1 MTTISK
7 RLAQIVRKE
16 LSKNIIPVKT
26 ADGILVGEILIV
38 TDGTLKSLWK
48 NNELIYKEIH
58 LNSVAI
64 KMANVMALRSG
75 SIYVD
80 DIYKA
85 DQEYGRWFVDSQM
98 LRTQYQKSLNNK
110 EYDRA
115 DILWARYVESR
126 HRTELTKLRA
136 ESLIKN

>member
-1 MTTISK
+1 MTAISK

-64 KMANVMALRSG
+64 KMANVMALRSS

-85 DQEYGRWFVDSQM
+85 DQDYGRWFVDSQI

-126 HRTELTKLRA
+126 HRTESTKLRA
-136 ESLIKN
+136 ESLITN

>member
-1 MTTISK
+1 MTAISK

-58 LNSVAI
+58 LNSIAI
-64 KMANVMALRSG
+64 KMANVLALRSG

-126 HRTELTKLRA
+126 HRTESTKLRA

>member
-1 MTTISK
+1 MTAISK

-85 DQEYGRWFVDSQM
+85 DQDYGRWFVDSQI

-126 HRTELTKLRA
+126 HRTESTKLRA

>member
-1 MTTISK
+1 MTAISK

-38 TDGTLKSLWK
+38 TDGTLKSLWRH
-48 NNELIYKEIH
+48 NELIYKEIH

-85 DQEYGRWFVDSQM
+85 DQDYGRWFVDSQI

-126 HRTELTKLRA
+126 HRTESTKLRA

>member
-1 MTTISK
+1 
-7 RLAQIVRKE
+7 
-16 LSKNIIPVKT
+16 
-26 ADGILVGEILIV
+26 
-38 TDGTLKSLWK
+38 
-48 NNELIYKEIH
+48 
-58 LNSVAI
+58 
-64 KMANVMALRSG
+64 MALRSG

-85 DQEYGRWFVDSQM
+85 DQDYGRWFVDSQI

-126 HRTELTKLRA
+126 HRTESTKLRA

>member
-1 MTTISK
+1 MTAISK

-58 LNSVAI
+58 
-64 KMANVMALRSG
+64 
-75 SIYVD
+75 
-80 DIYKA
+80 
-85 DQEYGRWFVDSQM
+85 
-98 LRTQYQKSLNNK
+98 
-110 EYDRA
+110 
-115 DILWARYVESR
+115 
-126 HRTELTKLRA
+126 
-136 ESLIKN
+136 